1 MGWHAGPLVGF
12 DTETTGVDVGTDRI
26 VTAAVV
32 VRDAAGTRARTWLI
46 DPGVP
51 IPASAT
57 AVHGI
62 TTQDVQADGRQPR
75 EALEEVATALT
86 AAWRLG
92 VPVVA
97 FNASYDL
104 SLLEAELR
112 RHGLRSLDER
122 LGRPAAPVIDPLV
135 LDRAVDRYRPG
146 QRRLGDLCALYGIA
160 TPEALHAAHVDV
172 VATLDLLGAI
182 VEHHPELGDLDLAAL
197 QAYQVSQH
205 QQWAEHYNAWRAGQG
220 LPGRGAELEWPMRLA
235 AGRSA
240 PAQRAV

>member
-62 TTQDVQADGRQPR
+62 TTQDVQANGRQPR

-112 RHGLRSLDER
+112 RHGLRSLDGR

-146 QRRLGDLCALYGIA
+146 QRRLGTCA
-160 TPEALHAAHVDV
+160 
-172 VATLDLLGAI
+172 
-182 VEHHPELGDLDLAAL
+182 
-197 QAYQVSQH
+197 
-205 QQWAEHYNAWRAGQG
+205 
-220 LPGRGAELEWPMRLA
+220 
-235 AGRSA
+235 RSTA
-240 PAQRAV
+240 S